1 MQSIGKEGTKWSF
14 LEDEMTKKYSWGA
27 GQSTGEKK
35 AVTKRVQ

>member
-1 MQSIGKEGTKWSF
+1 MILSWRWN
-14 LEDEMTKKYSWGA
+14 DKKYSWGA